1 MISNFD
7 KNAKCDLCLWT
18 GTVGE
23 LGRHVARKHQAE
35 IDSNILNCVSSE
47 GISIGDIMI
56 LTGYDRD
63 RVRRRL
69 KYMNAHKQAFFAEE
83 IDVAYPWPDDM
94 KCSTC
99 HEIKPAQEFTFR
111 NKTANIRHGV
121 CRACKK
127 AQSQK
132 RKAVNKPRSS
142 KDIVKELHNSFLITD
157 AIKAKQQELDDKI
170 RKRAI
175 KIFIANHQT
184 EYDAFCYEI
193 TTEALGELI

>member
-7 KNAKCDLCLWT
+7 KQANCDFCSWN
-18 GTVGE
+18 GTVGA
-23 LGRHVARKHQAE
+23 LGRHVAREHQAE
-35 IDSNILNCVSSE
+35 IDSNILNSVSSE
-47 GISIGDIMI
+47 GVSIRDIMI

-63 RVRRRL
+63 RVKRRL

-83 IDVAYPWPDDM
+83 FDVVYPWPDDI

-111 NKTANIRHGV
+111 NKASNIRHGV

-127 AQSQK
+127 VQSQK
-132 RKAVNKPRSS
+132 RNAGNKSRSS
-142 KDIVKELHNSFLITD
+142 KDIVKELHNSSLITD
-157 AIKAKQQELDDKI
+157 AIKVKQQELDEKI

-175 KIFIANHQT
+175 EIFIANHQT
-184 EYDAFCYEI
+184 EYNAFCYEI
-193 TTEALGELI
+193 TTEALEELI